1 MRRALIA
8 CSVAL
13 ALAGAVSAAPQ
24 AGQVREVSMP
34 GKVFVPRTIQALV
47 GDTVAW
53 RNGDSSTHTVT
64 ANDDAFDSGFVDPG
78 ASYARTFTKPGS
90 YAYHCTIH
98 KFMRG
103 VVTVVPVALSAP
115 ARPLSSGGRVVLQG
129 LAPTGTQEVI
139 VQRLGDQPQVVG
151 RVTPAADG
159 SFTLAVRVFAPASY
173 RALVGGIASPTVRV
187 AVAPLVA
194 VQPGAGKLVADVRP
208 SRAGARAVLQRY
220 ELERFAW
227 RTLTRGVVDANS
239 HVALPLPADRSGR
252 FRVVVRGDGGWADG
266 ASAAVVLL
274 GS

>member
-1 MRRALIA
+1 MRRAFVA
-8 CSVAL
+8 CCVAL
-13 ALAGAVSAAPQ
+13 ALAGTGSAARQ

-34 GKVFVPRTIQALV
+34 GKVFVPRTMQALV

-64 ANDDAFDSGFVDPG
+64 ANDDSFDSGFIDAG
-78 ASYARTFTKPGS
+78 GMFAHTFAKPGS

-103 VVTVVPVALSAP
+103 VVVVVPVALSAP
-115 ARPLSSGGRVVLQG
+115 ARPLSSGGRAVLQG

-139 VQRLGDQPQVVG
+139 VQQLGDRPQVVG
-151 RVTPAADG
+151 RVSPAADG
-159 SFTLAVRVFAPASY
+159 SFTLALRVVVPTAY
-173 RALVGGIASPTVRV
+173 RALVGGIASPTVHV

-194 VQPGAGKLVADVRP
+194 VQPGAGRLVAEVRP
-208 SRAGARAVLQRY
+208 ARAGARAVLQRY
-220 ELERFAW
+220 VLERFAW
-227 RTLTRGVVDANS
+227 RTVGRAVVDRNS
-239 HVALPLPADRSGR
+239 HVSLPLPADRAGR

-266 ASAAVVLL
+266 ASTAVVLA